1 MRVATGDSILGGVA
15 IGPLRFYRRRRDVF
29 SEAPSGLTPE
39 EEWERFERARERS
52 LEQLSALYEKALE
65 RVGESN
71 AAIFEIHK
79 VMLGD
84 ENYLD

>member
-39 EEWERFERARERS
+39 EKETFIGLCEKIRKS
-52 LEQLSALYEKALE
+52 LE
-65 RVGESN
+65 G
-71 AAIFEIHK
+71 
-79 VMLGD
+79 
-84 ENYLD
+84 